1 MIYNHIFLIISIVS
15 LEAQVTYNSSLGKD
29 AMQQII
35 DHETMKFSNQLII
48 LRTIRATGPVS
59 RVNLQKKTA
68 LSWGTITSSIK
79 ELLHKKIIREI
90 GAVNTSVGRRP
101 IELDMNTKRNH
112 IVGLRLGSTK
122 IKAVLLDV
130 KGSVVRQSK
139 EFVNAEANKD
149 IILNQLITAAEK
161 LLKSEGLNTK
171 EVAGIG
177 IAAPGALD
185 AHSGVCLYAPHHP
198 KWKNVAL
205 KRILEERFNI
215 PCFVDHVSNCSAL
228 GEMWFGGGRGIKN
241 FLCVLLGTGISTGI
255 IINGEV
261 YRGVNCASGEFGHTC
276 VVPHGQECACGRK
289 GCLESYV
296 SGPALANMAREIAC
310 NSEHSIFNSLVRG
323 KLENIRA
330 ETVFQAAD
338 SGDTDAISIF
348 EKMGFY
354 LGIGIS
360 NLINLFNPERI
371 ILSGQVTQASRF
383 FIPFLEHTIKEH
395 AWHISQKSIE
405 ISNLENGAVLGA
417 AGVVLQ
423 EIYNNKLIFT
433 KSY

>member
-1 MIYNHIFLIISIVS
+1 MTTAAEVKVS
-15 LEAQVTYNSSLGKD
+15 
-29 AMQQII
+29 MQQII
-35 DHETMKFSNQLII
+35 DHETMKLSNQLLI

-59 RVNLQKKTA
+59 RVKLQKKTA

-79 ELLHKKIIREI
+79 ELLHNQIVREI
-90 GAVNTSVGRRP
+90 GAVNTGVGRRP
-101 IELDMNTKRNH
+101 VELDMNTERNH

-122 IKAVLLDV
+122 IRAVLLDV
-130 KGSVVRQSK
+130 KGSVVRKSK
-139 EFVNAEANKD
+139 EFVDAAANKD
-149 IILNQLITAAEK
+149 IILDQLITAAEK
-161 LLKSEGLNTK
+161 LLQSGGLNI
-171 EVAGIG
+171 EGIAGIG

-198 KWKNVAL
+198 KWKNVSL
-205 KRILEERFNI
+205 KRIFEEKFNI
-215 PCFVDHVSNCSAL
+215 PCFVDHVNNCSAL
-228 GEMWFGGGRGIKN
+228 GEMWFGGGKGIHN

-276 VVPHGQECACGRK
+276 VVPHGPECVCGRK
-289 GCLESYV
+289 GCLETYA
-296 SGPALANMAREIAC
+296 SGPALAKMATEVAQNRRD
-310 NSEHSIFNSLVRG
+310 SIFNSLVDG
-323 KLENIRA
+323 KLENITA
-330 ETVFQAAD
+330 ETVFQAANR
-338 SGDTDAISIF
+338 GDTDALRIF

-371 ILSGQVTQASRF
+371 ILSGQVAQAGKF
-383 FIPFLEHTIKEH
+383 FIPSLEHTIKEH

-405 ISNLENGAVLGA
+405 ISNLENGPVLGA

-423 EIYNNKLIFT
+423 EIYNNKLLFA
-433 KSY
+433 KSYTKKATA

>member
-1 MIYNHIFLIISIVS
+1 LATAAEAKVS
-15 LEAQVTYNSSLGKD
+15 
-29 AMQQII
+29 MQQII
-35 DHETMKFSNQLII
+35 DHETMKLGNQLLI

-59 RVNLQKKTA
+59 RVKLQKKTA

-79 ELLHKKIIREI
+79 ELLHKQIVREI
-90 GAVNTSVGRRP
+90 GAVNTGVGRRP
-101 IELDMNTKRNH
+101 VELDMNTERNH

-122 IKAVLLDV
+122 IRAVLLDV
-130 KGSVVRQSK
+130 KGSVVRESK
-139 EFVNAEANKD
+139 EFVDAEANKD
-149 IILNQLITAAEK
+149 IILDQLITAAEK
-161 LLKSEGLNTK
+161 LLQSEGLNI
-171 EVAGIG
+171 VDIAGIG

-205 KRILEERFNI
+205 KRIFEERFNI
-215 PCFVDHVSNCSAL
+215 PCFVDHVNNCSAL
-228 GEMWFGGGRGIKN
+228 GEMWFGGGKGIDN

-276 VVPHGQECACGRK
+276 VVPRGPECACGRK
-289 GCLESYV
+289 GCLETYA
-296 SGPALANMAREIAC
+296 SGPALAHMAIEIAQ
-310 NSEHSIFNSLVRG
+310 NRKGSIFNSLIEG
-323 KLENIRA
+323 KLETITA
-330 ETVFQAAD
+330 ETVFQAANR
-338 SGDTDAISIF
+338 GDADALRIF

-371 ILSGQVTQASRF
+371 ILSGQVAQAGKF
-383 FIPFLEHTIKEH
+383 FIPSLEHTIKEH

-423 EIYNNKLIFT
+423 EIYNNKLLFT
-433 KSY
+433 KFYTKKATA